1 MKVIKVSTRPVFV
14 PEETPAGEF
23 SKPVTESVLQD
34 SAFFAAQVLGSGPL
48 RMGSAQTKLKLR
60 NKVEGTLNET
70 LKVPQLID
78 SLTDFL
84 SEVVKEDPQR
94 ATLFGI

>member
-1 MKVIKVSTRPVFV
+1 MS
-14 PEETPAGEF
+14 
-23 SKPVTESVLQD
+23 
-34 SAFFAAQVLGSGPL
+34 
-48 RMGSAQTKLKLR
+48 SAQTKLKLR

>member
-1 MKVIKVSTRPVFV
+1 MKVTKVSTSPVFV
-14 PEETPAGEF
+14 PEETSQGDF
-23 SKPVTESVLQD
+23 SKPATESVLQD
-34 SAFFAAQVLGSGPL
+34 SAFFAAQVLSSGPL
-48 RMGSAQTKLKLR
+48 RISSAQAKLKLR
-60 NKVEGTLNET
+60 NKVEVSLNET

-94 ATLFGI
+94 ATLFGV

>member
-1 MKVIKVSTRPVFV
+1 MKVTKVSTSPVFI
-14 PEETPAGEF
+14 PEETPQGEF
-23 SKPVTESVLQD
+23 SKPATESVLQD
-34 SAFFAAQVLGSGPL
+34 SAFFAAQVLGTGPL
-48 RMGSAQTKLKLR
+48 RMGSAQAKLKLR
-60 NKVEGTLNET
+60 TKVEGTLSET

-94 ATLFGI
+94 ATLFGV